1 MSKKFAP
8 AATYE
13 QALLTAARKVATLQA
28 KRRRYRKLLKEIDV
42 DLRHEKKMLRAL
54 ATRDDAPRPDVAPS
68 RLFGGTVGYAYD
80 ATADAAK
87 ERDSEREPV
96 ETLDLDTP
104 FDFTALDATTRGHK

>member
-1 MSKKFAP
+1 MKKIVP

-28 KRRRYRKLLKEIDV
+28 KRRRYRKLLKEIDA

-68 RLFGGTVGYAYD
+68 RLFGGTVGYPLSVEDEAK
-80 ATADAAK
+80 AALGGFNP
-87 ERDSEREPV
+87 EP
-96 ETLDLDTP
+96 EAPAAEL
-104 FDFTALDATTRGHK
+104 FDFTAFDATTRRQK